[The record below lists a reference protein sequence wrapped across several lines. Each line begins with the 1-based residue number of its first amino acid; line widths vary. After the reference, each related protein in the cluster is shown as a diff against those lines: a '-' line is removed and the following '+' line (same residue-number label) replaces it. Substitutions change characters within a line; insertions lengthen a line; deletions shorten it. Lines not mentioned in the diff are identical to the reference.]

1 MIRHKCPHCGAK
13 LKAAIELAGRQ
24 GRCPT
29 CMGVVDIPDSAPEVD
44 YLTPQRAELG
54 SLALEDSGDAPLPT
68 AVADD
73 TPETAGLDFKPPE
86 LLGRYNHYLICNS
99 KEVIAT
105 WENDE
110 KGWMV
115 RVKDGFV
122 RASTNPAQMPSM
134 GTYVF
139 IEIAI
144 EVDGPIKKLT
154 GVHAYSIPNAI
165 ALSRLG
171 KSDHAILGSLEGH
184 ATLSDRQ
191 KALVRQRINAKFL
204 PSIWE
209 GTEGIM

>member
-13 LKAAIELAGRQ
+13 LKTTAELAGRQ

-29 CMGVVDIPDSAPEVD
+29 CLGVVDVPEEQIAAD
-44 YLTPQRAELG
+44 YLAPRVELG
-54 SLALEDSGDAPLPT
+54 SLAFEEGDDGPLPT
-68 AVADD
+68 AVADV
-73 TPETAGLDFKPPE
+73 TPETAGLEFKPPE

-99 KEVIAT
+99 KEVVAT
-105 WENDE
+105 WEEDG

-122 RASTNPAQMPSM
+122 RASSNPAQLPSM
-134 GTYVF
+134 GIYVL

-144 EVDGPIKKLT
+144 EVDGPIKKLK
-154 GVHAYSIPNAI
+154 GVFAYAIPSAV

-171 KSDHAILGSLEGH
+171 KSDHAILGALEGR
-184 ATLSDRQ
+184 AALSDRQ
-191 KALVRQRINAKFL
+191 KALVRQRVNAKFL

-209 GTEGIM
+209 GTEGLM

>member
-1 MIRHKCPHCGAK
+1 
-13 LKAAIELAGRQ
+13 
-24 GRCPT
+24 
-29 CMGVVDIPDSAPEVD
+29 VVDIPDEVLAVDYSAP
-44 YLTPQRAELG
+44 PRADLG
-54 SLALEDSGDAPLPT
+54 SLKLEDDGGPLPT
-68 AVADD
+68 AVADVPPD
-73 TPETAGLDFKPPE
+73 TAGLEFKPPE

-99 KEVIAT
+99 KDVIAT
-105 WENDE
+105 WEEDG

-122 RASTNPAQMPSM
+122 RASTNPAQTPSM
-134 GTYVF
+134 GTFVM

-144 EVDGPIKKLT
+144 EVDGPVKRLK
-154 GVHAYSIPNAI
+154 GVFAYSIPAAI

-171 KSDHAILGSLEGH
+171 KSDHAILDCLEGR

-209 GTEGIM
+209 GTEGLL